1 MGRVRRRGGTAR
13 LSRVSF
19 GAAAP
24 FYPRARPPSPQPLDR
39 SGGRE
44 RRTHPSP
51 RVLCPP
57 KSAERPK
64 TAAPASVGF
73 SFFVVRQ
80 FSSPLRWPTA
90 GGQGAPSTQA
100 PNPPRDPPLAAA
112 GAPATIPRSSPT
124 AVARGAADTPAAP
137 TARPLQVRPRRP
149 PPPASLALLPPRPAH
164 LPAAPAGSD

>member
-24 FYPRARPPSPQPLDR
+24 FYPRARPPSPQRLDR

-80 FSSPLRWPTA
+80 FSSPLRWPAA

-112 GAPATIPRSSPT
+112 RRASHHPAVGLERGRPGRCGHSRGPDGSAPTSAAASPPAPGVPRPPAT
-124 AVARGAADTPAAP
+124 
-137 TARPLQVRPRRP
+137 TARS
-149 PPPASLALLPPRPAH
+149 PASSSCRL
-164 LPAAPAGSD
+164 